1 MRIWLIWSCAD
12 GTVTSTTQLRSYEV
26 QYHMWEVSMTA
37 TACVTVMDIET
48 CISRYIG
55 RYYCSPVCWRGSV
68 FLFPIVI
75 VLATIPLG
83 IVESKI
89 RSDDDVHMISV
100 TSSSSRPMA
109 CSSNLES
116 SGLSASTNDD
126 THTHVSPKTQ
136 VETYLIAC
144 VVLSVINI
152 SLHTQPRTRNSV

>member
-1 MRIWLIWSCAD
+1 L
-12 GTVTSTTQLRSYEV
+12 
-26 QYHMWEVSMTA
+26 
-37 TACVTVMDIET
+37 
-48 CISRYIG
+48 
-55 RYYCSPVCWRGSV
+55 
-68 FLFPIVI
+68 LFSIVI

-83 IVESKI
+83 ILESNL
-89 RSDDDVHMISV
+89 RSDDDVHMLSV

-109 CSSNLES
+109 CSSNLGS

-126 THTHVSPKTQ
+126 THTHVSPKIQ